1 MKKNT
6 FRRIASTALAAL
18 MSASVLTG
26 CNSKAQPTEAPPE
39 FAYIPEYFSLD
50 GDITDIRSVA
60 YHDNMLYF
68 ISTSYEDVDFGDLPP
83 SVLPPRRAT
92 ATNIDTP
99 VDEVDEADG
108 EEPVDGEAGSEE
120 TGEGDS
126 DEPSSTSPPAAIP
139 RAFVSSSGGGVIVS
153 SPAMRSA
160 GTANV
165 SVVESEPAEGEES
178 DSEDVDAEESDGENT
193 TDDLQVPEDYIDYPM
208 PEYYSR
214 PVTKLYKVGIDG
226 TGLEELKNFKMTEIP
241 EGKMGDSYIQ
251 NMTVDRDG
259 SIWVQEYYN
268 AYLMDEDY
276 NYSEEESKMLLRRID
291 NTGTELSRIDTS
303 ELLTDQNSYVQS
315 VRIDDNGNI
324 YLTSYSYGVEMMS
337 PEHSL
342 KVLDSSGAL
351 LVNLTSSNWLDNLLM
366 LGDGRIGV
374 LTYDEATQ
382 KQVIQFVDLTTRGW
396 GDKIPVAGN
405 IWNTMPGNE
414 EYDLFYTDSSS
425 FYGLN
430 FPEPGSD
437 DETETTMI
445 LNWINADINPDS
457 IMVTAPLSD
466 GRILCISQNYD
477 RNTYESKMEFALLTK
492 RPYSEL
498 PERTVITLATMW
510 LDYNVRSDII
520 QFNKTNEKYRISVTE
535 YSQYIDYDSDD
546 PYNLIQTR
554 FNTEI
559 ISGKVPDI
567 IFLSSDMPV
576 KQFASKGLLDD
587 LYTFIDNDPEL
598 NREDFLPNIMKILEY
613 DGKLVQ
619 MTSSFS
625 ITTFVGLVSKLG
637 PGQGI
642 TLSELRAAIADNPG
656 ARPFDFYYTKDQ
668 ILASCLSMGMDSYI
682 DWASG
687 KCSFNTPEFAEIL
700 EFANQFP
707 EEFDWEKESET
718 GYRDSYADFRAGTQL
733 LLNSYISDFMNFQY
747 SLMEYGGE
755 VAFKGF
761 PTDTRDG
768 HAMQLNSGFAITTK
782 CKEKDGA
789 WEFLRRYLTEEFQ
802 SSNNTWNFP
811 TNINSLN
818 KLAEV
823 AMTDEYYDDPITGE
837 RVRQPKMS
845 YYDQASNMPVEV
857 YAMTQEQVDT
867 VMDFINSVTRTYTY
881 DTEILKIISEEA
893 IPFFKGEKTAVATTD
908 IIQNRI
914 SIYINEQ
921 R

>member
-6 FRRIASTALAAL
+6 FRRIASTALAAIISV
-18 MSASVLTG
+18 SALAG
-26 CNSKAQPTEAPPE
+26 CNGKAQPTEELPE
-39 FAYIPEYFSLD
+39 FAYIPEYFNLD
-50 GDITDIRSVA
+50 GDITDIRSVT
-60 YHDNMLYF
+60 YHDNTLYF
-68 ISTSYEDVDFGDLPP
+68 VSTVYEEVDFGDLPP
-83 SVLPPRRAT
+83 SVLPRPAT
-92 ATNIDTP
+92 ATDIDKP
-99 VDEVDEADG
+99 VDDTDEADS
-108 EEPVDGEAGSEE
+108 EETESDKADSEE
-120 TGEGDS
+120 TGEEDS
-126 DEPSSTSPPAAIP
+126 ESASTPSPAAAP
-139 RAFVSSSGGGVIVS
+139 RAFVSSSGGGMVVS
-153 SPAMRSA
+153 APMIRSG
-160 GTANV
+160 GTV
-165 SVVESEPAEGEES
+165 SVAVPADSDDDSAEGEDTEGEEQGEG
-178 DSEDVDAEESDGENT
+178 EDT
-193 TDDLQVPEDYIDYPM
+193 PHDLPVPEDYVDYPM
-208 PEYYSR
+208 PQYYSR
-214 PVTKLYKVGIDG
+214 PITKLYKVGIDG
-226 TGLEELKNFKMTEIP
+226 TGLEELTNFKMTEIP
-241 EGKMGDSYIQ
+241 EGKMGDSYVQ
-251 NMTVDRDG
+251 NMTVDKSG
-259 SIWVQEYYN
+259 SIWIQEYYN
-268 AYLMDEDY
+268 SYLMDEDY
-276 NYSEEESKMLLRRID
+276 NYSEEERKMFLRRID

-303 ELLTDQNSYVQS
+303 ELLTDVNSYVQN
-315 VRIDDNGNI
+315 IQMDTNGNI
-324 YLTSYSYGVEMMS
+324 YLTSYSYGSDMMT
-337 PEHSL
+337 HSL

-351 LVNLTSSNWLDNLLM
+351 LVSLDSSNWLDNLLM

-374 LTYDEATQ
+374 LKYDDSSSE
-382 KQVIQFVDLTTRGW
+382 QVLQFVDLAARKW

-405 IWNTMPGNE
+405 IWNAMPGDD

-425 FYGLN
+425 FYGVKL
-430 FPEPGSD
+430 PEPGSD
-437 DETETTMI
+437 EKTETTMI
-445 LNWINADINPDS
+445 LNWINSDINPDNL
-457 IMVTAPLSD
+457 MVTAPLSD

-477 RNTYESKMEFALLTK
+477 RTTYESKMEFALLTK

-498 PERTVITLATMW
+498 PERTTITLATMW
-510 LDYNVRSDII
+510 LDYNVRSDVI
-520 QFNKTNEKYRISVTE
+520 QFNKTSEKYRISVTE
-535 YSQYIDYDSDD
+535 YSQFIDYEEED
-546 PYNLIQTR
+546 PYGLAQTR

-567 IFLSSDMPV
+567 IFLSSDMPI

-598 NREDFLPNIMKILEY
+598 SREDFLPNVMKILEY

-637 PGQGI
+637 SEPGI
-642 TLSELRAAIADNPG
+642 TLGELRAAIADNPG
-656 ARPFDFYYTKDQ
+656 ARPFDFYYTKPD
-668 ILASCLSMGMDSYI
+668 ILGSCLSMGMDSYI

-687 KCSFNTPEFAEIL
+687 KCSFDTPEFAEIL

-707 EEFDWEKESET
+707 ETFDWEKESES

-733 LLNSYISDFMNFQY
+733 LMNSYIGDFMNFQY

-755 VAFKGF
+755 IVFKGF

-789 WEFLRRYLTEEFQ
+789 WEFLRRYLTEEYQ
-802 SSNNTWNFP
+802 SGSNTWNFP

-823 AMTDEYYDDPITGE
+823 AMTDEYYTDPMTGE
-837 RVRQPKMS
+837 KIRQPKMS
-845 YYDQASNMPVEV
+845 YYDQATNASVDV

-881 DTEILKIISEEA
+881 DTEILKIINEEA
-893 IPFFKGEKTAVATTD
+893 IPFFKGEKTAVATAD